1 MPLKD
6 LTRRTP
12 HTSPHLQLPRHWSP
26 HYAWWHLR
34 APRVLELSAADEVPK
49 AIQQPSQWLKW
60 WHCRWSLGK
69 EKWKQSK
76 ILSPLHKEFF
86 YTPPVAIGSG
96 KRWFRGLESLLL
108 EGSLSGSTVH
118 PWGCMHGRYSK
129 ISASASSDCINRQG
143 LRFTSH
149 IPIAGWCPP
158 TRRKLHLADLLIP
171 FHSGM
176 SKNVEPSANLMGIV
190 CSNF

>member
-1 MPLKD
+1 MPLQD

-34 APRVLELSAADEVPK
+34 APRVLELSVADEVPK

-60 WHCRWSLGK
+60 RHCRWSLGR
-69 EKWKQSK
+69 EKWKESK
-76 ILSPLHKEFF
+76 ILSPSHKEFF

-96 KRWFRGLESLLL
+96 KRWFRCLESLLL

-129 ISASASSDCINRQG
+129 ISASASSDCINHALHRI
-143 LRFTSH
+143 LRLPLTSQS
-149 IPIAGWCPP
+149 GVEV
-158 TRRKLHLADLLIP
+158 HLTHPNSWMVHPNQTEVATCRS
-171 FHSGM
+171 F
-176 SKNVEPSANLMGIV
+176 PSISFGYV
-190 CSNF
+190 